1 MHINTRFSFHVSL
14 TDFWKKKWFRDE
26 GLSNGLSSDRVDS
39 LHILQ
44 IGYKNLPLYSYLR
57 SIIDHG
63 VQIQQANERKQSSKQ
78 GEGLVAKKKK
88 KFICRDFLM
97 AFSNPY
103 GSSLLLPFRVP
114 RRSCLEGEIN
124 PSPSNTRPWLLHVG
138 YRSARTAGLAILYK
152 HLRPLL
158 KHRSYLFL

>member
-88 KFICRDFLM
+88 KKNSYAEIFLW
-97 AFSNPY
+97 P
-103 GSSLLLPFRVP
+103 SLTHMEVHCFYH
-114 RRSCLEGEIN
+114 LE
-124 PSPSNTRPWLLHVG
+124 SPGDPVW
-138 YRSARTAGLAILYK
+138 K
-152 HLRPLL
+152 E
-158 KHRSYLFL
+158 K